1 MNSEET
7 DASTVEEVLSFWF
20 TGPASTLRRTRWF
33 PVAEERLRADKEV
46 KER

>member
-1 MNSEET
+1 MNSGEIDT
-7 DASTVEEVLSFWF
+7 TTVEEVLSFWF

-33 PVAEERLRADKEV
+33 PVAEERPRADKEV